1 MIANNYINNE
11 IKNDNHSIGNYN
23 LKGLA
28 QESHSYSILKAPIV
42 IKLCFID
49 ESLHNL

>member
-1 MIANNYINNE
+1 MTANNYINNK

-28 QESHSYSILKAPIV
+28 QESHSSSILKAPIV
-42 IKLCFID
+42 IKLCFVD